1 MTSDNTSVSI
11 FRWLLRQ
18 KCAFILLTK
27 WIDKHKTIVIILDN
41 YREDA
46 MFAWQLYVEGK
57 PLSLNYARG
66 TWSSHWPVN
75 IVSDY
80 WCARTKSRQVW
91 KLFSGASERSMG
103 HSRNYDMRKLWSED
117 WVCGDRLNQEAYYN
131 DLRRK
136 TQNTIINK
144 NAVTVQIF
152 LEKIIF
158 NACQQGSVKS
168 RENKLD
174 CRSKEISLLRK
185 YNMKPQLTLSR
196 KILIQ
201 SYNIMMSF

>member
-152 LEKIIF
+152 LQRIIF
-158 NACQQGSVKS
+158 NACQ
-168 RENKLD
+168 
-174 CRSKEISLLRK
+174 
-185 YNMKPQLTLSR
+185 
-196 KILIQ
+196 
-201 SYNIMMSF
+201 

>member
-1 MTSDNTSVSI
+1 MNWQAQNDCHYLSLKEPLSERLEATNISKRLCISRKL
-11 FRWLLRQ
+11 FR
-18 KCAFILLTK
+18 
-27 WIDKHKTIVIILDN
+27 D
-41 YREDA
+41 DA
-46 MFAWQLYVEGK
+46 MFPWQLYVKGT

-103 HSRNYDMRKLWSED
+103 HSRNYDRRKLWSED
-117 WVCGDRLNQEAYYN
+117 WEYGDRLNREAYYN

-158 NACQQGSVKS
+158 DACQQGSVNLWNTNLTVDQKKS
-168 RENKLD
+168 RSYAN
-174 CRSKEISLLRK
+174 ITW
-185 YNMKPQLTLSR
+185 N
-196 KILIQ
+196 Q
-201 SYNIMMSF
+201 S

>member
-1 MTSDNTSVSI
+1 
-11 FRWLLRQ
+11 
-18 KCAFILLTK
+18 
-27 WIDKHKTIVIILDN
+27 
-41 YREDA
+41 
-46 MFAWQLYVEGK
+46 MFAWQLYVGGM

-117 WVCGDRLNQEAYYN
+117 WVCGDRINREVYYN

-136 TQNTIINK
+136 TQNTINK

-152 LEKIIF
+152 LEKTMWSDIWNISYVELRIRNQVSYDHRSYERNLSNCVWKPEKVRTSKGF
-158 NACQQGSVKS
+158 EPVTS
-168 RENKLD
+168 RGHGFKPCWSPD
-174 CRSKEISLLRK
+174 FFRLL
-185 YNMKPQLTLSR
+185 YP
-196 KILIQ
+196 IA
-201 SYNIMMSF
+201 